1 MFCHLLPLR
10 SACYSLL
17 ILLSAGLPLHA
28 EETLVAGDSA
38 RVSAPDPTL
47 GVTTIEGNRM
57 EIYLGRE
64 MRVFGDAEIQR
75 DGDYV
80 KGDRIDVDT
89 LNDELHATG
98 NVHVKQGST
107 LAEGPELRLKMQDRV
122 GEMQYPV
129 FHLKSGAQ
137 NARGDA
143 SSILFEG
150 PTKETLKK
158 ARYTTC
164 EDGNDDWFLNAG
176 ELELD
181 HYAETATATHASME
195 FKGVPFVYTPWM
207 YFPLNKERKS
217 GFMMPLF
224 GTTTKSGLELSI
236 PYYWN
241 IAPNRDATL
250 TPHYMSKR
258 GVQLQSEYRY
268 LSENYSGTAN
278 VDVLPNDDL
287 TNSTRYYVNFAH
299 SHDFHNGW
307 TGNIQYEK
315 VSDNQYFIDMS
326 NRITS
331 TSRANLPQQV
341 SAKYDATN
349 WHFSALLQQYQ
360 TIDNISY
367 TYQRLPQLTLSGS
380 EELAEVSSHETEFG
394 TLNANLYSEFV
405 RFDLND
411 RAPVAVTGN
420 RYTIYPSLSL
430 PMSQSYGYVTPKIGV
445 HYTKYSL
452 SNTGGAFD
460 SGTRALPI
468 FSVDS
473 GLYFDR
479 DMHVVKNHYTQTI
492 EPRLFYVYVPH
503 HDQSRIPN
511 FDTGLSDL
519 NLATIFSENQFSGGD
534 RVNDA
539 NQVTLAVTSRL
550 IDQKTGAQ
558 RLSATLGE
566 RFYFSDQKVILPGGT
581 PRTSAQSDIL
591 TALSAQLA
599 NGWNADVAWQFDTN
613 QSRTVKSNIGAR
625 YQPEAGKVLNLGYRF
640 TKDSLEQVDFSA
652 QWPLGG
658 RWYGLGRLNYSLRD
672 HPPTDVSGPIEY
684 LAGVEYDAGCWQG
697 RAIFQRLATAT
708 ATATADS
715 AYAFFFQLEL
725 GGFSKIGSNPL
736 EIIKRNIPGY
746 ISSSEISNATR

>member
-1 MFCHLLPLR
+1 MFRHLLSLR
-10 SACYSLL
+10 SVCYSLL
-17 ILLSAGLPLHA
+17 ILLSVGLPLHA
-28 EETLVAGDSA
+28 EEAPVAEDA
-38 RVSAPDPTL
+38 L
-47 GVTTIEGNRM
+47 GVTTIDADRM

-64 MRVFGDAEIQR
+64 MRAFGNAEIHR
-75 DGDYV
+75 DGNYV
-80 KGDRIDVDT
+80 KGDRIDINT

-98 NVHVKQGST
+98 NVHVKQGDT
-107 LAEGPELRLKMQDRV
+107 LAEGPELRLKMQERV
-122 GEMQYPV
+122 GEMQDPV
-129 FHLKSGAQ
+129 FHLKTGAQ

-143 SSILFEG
+143 SNILFEG
-150 PTKETLKK
+150 ATKETLKK
-158 ARYTTC
+158 VRYTTC
-164 EDGNDDWFLNAG
+164 EDGNDDWFLNAN

-181 HYAETATATHASME
+181 HYAETATAKHASME
-195 FKGVPFVYTPWM
+195 FKGVPFLYTPWM

-224 GTTTKSGLELSI
+224 GTSTKNGAELSI

-250 TPHYMSKR
+250 TPRYMSKR

-268 LSENYSGTAN
+268 LSENFSGTAN
-278 VDVLPNDDL
+278 VDVLPSDDL
-287 TNSTRYYVNFAH
+287 TNGTRYYLNLSH
-299 SHDFHNGW
+299 SHDFQNGW
-307 TGNIQYEK
+307 SGNIQYEK
-315 VSDNQYFIDMS
+315 ISDNQYFIDMS

-341 SAKYDATN
+341 SAKYDTTN
-349 WHFSALLQQYQ
+349 WHFSALMQQYQ
-360 TIDNISY
+360 TIDNVSY
-367 TYQRLPQLTLSGS
+367 VYQRLPQLTLAGS
-380 EELAEVSSHETEFG
+380 RELAEVGTQDTDFG

-405 RFDLND
+405 RFDRNS
-411 RAPVAVTGN
+411 RAPTVVAGVSVPTGN
-420 RYTIYPSLSL
+420 RYTVYPSLSL

-452 SNTGGAFD
+452 ENTGGAFD
-460 SGTRALPI
+460 SDTRVLPI
-468 FSVDS
+468 LSIDS

-479 DMHVVKNHYTQTI
+479 DMRVVKNHYTQTI

-503 HDQSRIPN
+503 HKQNRLPI

-539 NQVTLAVTSRL
+539 NQITLAVTSRL

-566 RFYFSDQKVILPGGT
+566 RFYFSDQQVVLPGGT

-591 TALSAQLA
+591 AALSAQLS
-599 NGWNADVAWQFDTN
+599 NGWNADLNWQFDTN

-625 YQPEAGKVLNLGYRF
+625 YQPEDGKVLNLGYRF
-640 TKDSLEQVDFSA
+640 TKDSLEQIDISA
-652 QWPLGG
+652 QWPLAP
-658 RWYGLGRLNYSLRD
+658 RWTGLGRLNYSLRNK
-672 HPPTDVSGPIEY
+672 PPTDVSGPIEY
-684 LAGVEYDAGCWQG
+684 LAGVEYDAGCWQS
-697 RAIFQRLATAT
+697 RFIFQRLATAT